1 MFDTPGPRLFGTAP
15 GVDFPRALVRGLRD
29 RVQGPPD
36 AMARVE
42 LYVNT
47 TRMARRLREVFD
59 AGPAALLPRVR
70 LVTDLADP
78 LSAAELPDPVPPLRR
93 RLELTNLVSRLLDAQ
108 PDLAPRAALFDLAD
122 SLATLMEEMQGE
134 DVPPEK
140 IAALDVTDQSGHWQ
154 RSLQFLN
161 IVQDYFGD
169 DTAPD
174 AQAFARLALRMRLAA
189 WQADP
194 PQHPVLVAG
203 STGSRGTTHELMC
216 AVARLPQGAVL
227 LPGFDFD
234 QPRAVWDRLNEPLTG
249 EDHPQFRFAKLMQ
262 ALDLAPG
269 DVLPWTGD
277 AAPAPARNRTV
288 SLALRPAPVTHQW
301 LAEGPALPDLPG
313 AMEGVTLTE
322 APSTRDEALA
332 IALRLR
338 QAVLDGQTAAL
349 ITPDRMLTRQVTSA
363 LDRWDITPDDSAGT
377 PAQLSPPGR
386 LLRHVARLF
395 EAPLTAEALLTLLK
409 HPLVHRG
416 AGRGPHLRNT
426 RELELHIRRTGMP
439 FPDPGALLDWGTE
452 VAPWTAWVTGLCGQ
466 DRTGKRPLA
475 DWLADHIALAE
486 RLARGSD
493 SEDASAL
500 WDENAGRTVRDAVE
514 ALRAEAH
521 RAADL
526 TARDYADLFDAVLSR
541 AEVRD
546 RDAAHPLVL
555 IWGTL
560 EARVMGADLLIL
572 AGLNEGS
579 WPESPGADPWL
590 NRQMRAQAG
599 LLLPERRIGLSAHD
613 FQQAVAAPEVW
624 LTRSLKSDDAET
636 VPSRWVNRLVN
647 LMTGLPQRNGP
658 QALAA
663 MRARG
668 AHWLALARAA
678 EAPIAAAPAHRP
690 SPAPPLE
697 ARPKKL
703 SVTEIKRLIRDP
715 YAVYARR
722 TLGLKP
728 MDPLMQAPDALLR
741 GILLHDILETFLT
754 AALEDPARLDAA
766 TLTQIARDK
775 LAEVPF
781 PTTRAL
787 WQARIARVA
796 AWFVTTER
804 ARQDRATPSVANFE
818 KTGEI
823 VAQGVTL
830 TGKADRIDIDDRGL
844 AVIYDYK
851 TGAAPSKSEQEH
863 FDKQLL
869 LEAAMVQ
876 RRAFPGLAPRDVAG
890 AVFVSLKPGDPKEV
904 PAPLDVAPPEK
915 VWEEFI
921 ALLTAYAD
929 REKGYSARRA
939 LQKDNDVSDYD
950 HLARFGEWDVTD
962 LPETEVLE

>member
-1 MFDTPGPRLFGTAP
+1 MFETPGPRLFGTAP

-29 RVQGPPD
+29 RVKGPPE

-47 TRMARRLREVFD
+47 TRMARRLRDVFD
-59 AGPAALLPRVR
+59 SGPAALLPRVR

-78 LSAAELPDPVPPLRR
+78 LSAADLPDPVPPLRR
-93 RLELTNLVSRLLDAQ
+93 RLELTGLVSGLLDAQ

-134 DVPPEK
+134 DVPPDR
-140 IAALDVTDQSGHWQ
+140 IAALDVSDQSGHWQ
-154 RSLQFLN
+154 RSLTFLT
-161 IVQDYFGD
+161 IVQDYFGA

-189 WQADP
+189 WEANP
-194 PQHPVLVAG
+194 PQHPVIVAG

-216 AVARLPQGAVL
+216 AVARLPQGAVV

-234 QPRAVWDRLNEPLTG
+234 QPRAVWDTLNDPLTG

-262 ALDLAPG
+262 ALDLAPAE
-269 DVLPWTGD
+269 VRPWTDD

-313 AMEGVTLTE
+313 AMAGVTLTE
-322 APSTRDEALA
+322 APSAREEALA

-338 QAVLDGQTAAL
+338 QAVHDGQTAAL

-377 PAQLSPPGR
+377 PAQLTPPGR
-386 LLRHVARLF
+386 LLRHVATLF
-395 EAPLTAEALLTLLK
+395 EAPLTAETLLTLLK

-439 FPDPGALLDWGTE
+439 FPQPEALLDWGTDR
-452 VAPWTAWVTGLCGQ
+452 AAWAAWVAGFCGHDQ
-466 DRTGKRPLA
+466 TGKRALA

-486 RLARGSD
+486 RLSQGSESD
-493 SEDASAL
+493 DASAL
-500 WDENAGRTVRDAVE
+500 WDENAGRTVRDTVA

-526 TARDYADLFDAVLSR
+526 TARDYGDLFDAVLSR

-546 RDAAHPLVL
+546 RDAAHPQVL

-647 LMTGLPQRNGP
+647 LMTGLPERDGP
-658 QALAA
+658 QALAE

-678 EAPIAAAPAHRP
+678 EAPIPAAPAHRP
-690 SPAPPLE
+690 APAPPLE

-722 TLGLKP
+722 TLRLKP
-728 MDPLMQAPDALLR
+728 MDPLMQAPDALMR

-766 TLTQIARDK
+766 TLTQVARDK
-775 LAEVPF
+775 LEAVPF

-796 AWFVTTER
+796 EWFVTTER
-804 ARQDRATPSVANFE
+804 ARQARATPSVANFE
-818 KTGEI
+818 KAGEI
-823 VAQGVTL
+823 SVLGVTL

-851 TGAAPSKSEQEH
+851 TGAAPSKAEQEH

-904 PAPLDVAPPEK
+904 PAPLEEAPPEK

>member
-1 MFDTPGPRLFGTAP
+1 MFDVPGPRLFGTAP
-15 GVDFPRALVRGLRD
+15 GVDFPNALVRGLRD

-36 AMARVE
+36 AMARIE

-59 AGPAALLPRVR
+59 TGPAALLPRVR

-78 LSAAELPDPVPPLRR
+78 LSAADLPEPVPPLRR
-93 RLELTNLVSRLLDAQ
+93 RLELTGLVSGLLDAQ

-134 DVPPEK
+134 DVPPER

-154 RSLQFLN
+154 RSLAFLT
-161 IVQDYFGD
+161 IVQGYFSD

-189 WQADP
+189 WEANP
-194 PQHPVLVAG
+194 PQHPVIVAG
-203 STGSRGTTHELMC
+203 STGSRGTTQELMR
-216 AVARLPQGAVL
+216 AVARLPQGAVV

-234 QPRAVWDRLNEPLTG
+234 LPRPVWETLTDPLTG

-262 ALDLAPG
+262 AMDLAPS
-269 DVLPWTGD
+269 DVRPWTD
-277 AAPAPARNRTV
+277 DVPPAPARNRAV

-301 LAEGPALPDLPG
+301 LSEGPSLPDLPE
-313 AMEGVTLTE
+313 AMERVTLTE

-338 QAVLDGQTAAL
+338 QAVHDGRTAAL

-386 LLRHVARLF
+386 LLRHVATLLQT
-395 EAPLTAEALLTLLK
+395 PLTAETLLTLLK

-416 AGRGPHLRNT
+416 DGRGPHLRNT

-439 FPDPGALLDWGTE
+439 FPAPDALLEWGKD
-452 VAPWTAWVTGLCGQ
+452 VAPWAGWAAGLCGHEQ
-466 DRTGKRPLA
+466 AGKRPLP
-475 DWLADHIALAE
+475 DWLSDHLALAE
-486 RLARGSD
+486 TLVRGSASD
-493 SEDASAL
+493 DASAL
-500 WDENAGRTVRDAVE
+500 WDENAGRTVRETVE
-514 ALRAEAH
+514 ALRTEAH

-526 TARDYADLFDAVLSR
+526 SARDYGALFDAVLSR

-546 RDAAHPLVL
+546 RDAAHPQVL

-624 LTRSLKSDDAET
+624 LTRAQKSDDAET

-647 LMTGLPQRNGP
+647 LMTGLPQKNGP
-658 QALAA
+658 QALDE

-668 AHWLALARAA
+668 AQWLALAKAA
-678 EAPIAAAPAHRP
+678 EAPIPAEPAHRP
-690 SPAPPLE
+690 SPAPPLD
-697 ARPKKL
+697 ARPKRL

-754 AALEDPARLDAA
+754 AALENPDSLDAA
-766 TLTQIARDK
+766 TLTRIARDK
-775 LAEVPF
+775 LAAVPF

-796 AWFVTTER
+796 EWFVTTER
-804 ARQDRATPSVANFE
+804 ARQARATPSVANFE

-823 VAQGVTL
+823 IAQGVTL
-830 TGKADRIDIDDRGL
+830 TGKADRIDIDDRGY

-876 RRAFPGLAPRDVAG
+876 RRAFQGLAPRDVSG
-890 AVFVSLKPGDPKEV
+890 AVFISLKPGDPKEV
-904 PAPLDVAPPEK
+904 PAPLTEAPPEK
-915 VWEEFI
+915 VWDEFI
-921 ALLTAYAD
+921 ALLTAYGD

-962 LPETEVLE
+962 LPKTEVLE